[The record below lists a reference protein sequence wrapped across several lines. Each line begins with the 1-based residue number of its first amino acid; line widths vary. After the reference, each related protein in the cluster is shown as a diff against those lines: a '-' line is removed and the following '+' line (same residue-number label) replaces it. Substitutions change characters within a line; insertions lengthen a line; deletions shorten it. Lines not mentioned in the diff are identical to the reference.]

1 MKVKYNTKGEKKMNN
16 LETTNVFFVIKIRVA
31 LISTDTSPSRMFNQD
46 RISNK
51 VLRQKRGG
59 TPLEKKSNK

>member
-1 MKVKYNTKGEKKMNN
+1 MNN
-16 LETTNVFFVIKIRVA
+16 LETTNVFFVINIRVA